1 MAAKSIQTR
10 TRSATADSLDLKP
23 DDALI
28 VVDVQRDFLPGG
40 ALGVEHGDQVIE
52 RLNGYMDAFAACGLP
67 IVLTRDWHPADHCSF
82 QAAGGRWP
90 SHCVQNSPGADWP
103 DGLRIPSTAHII
115 SKGAQSDAEAY
126 SGFSGTSL
134 LALLRELK
142 VKRVFVGGLATDYC
156 VHATVIDARANAFEV
171 VVLTDAV
178 RAVNA
183 QPGDDER
190 ALREMID
197 HGAALHPQRLAVSG

>member
-1 MAAKSIQTR
+1 MAAGPIQVGAR
-10 TRSATADSLDLKP
+10 RAPGSADSLDLHP
-23 DDALI
+23 GDALI

-40 ALGVEHGDQVIE
+40 ALAVEHGDEVIE
-52 RLNGYMDAFAACGLP
+52 RLNDYMDAFDARGLP

-82 QAAGGRWP
+82 LAAGGRWP
-90 SHCVQNSPGADWP
+90 SHCVQDSAGADWP
-103 DGLRIPSTAHII
+103 NGLTVPAAAHVI
-115 SKGAQSDAEAY
+115 SKGTQSHAEAY

-142 VKRVFVGGLATDYC
+142 VRRVFVGGLATDYC
-156 VHATVIDARANAFEV
+156 VHATVIDARANAFDV
-171 VVLTDAV
+171 VVLKDAV

-190 ALREMID
+190 AIREMID
-197 HGAALHPQRLAVSG
+197 HGAVLASG

>member
-1 MAAKSIQTR
+1 MVSGSNQTR
-10 TRSATADSLDLKP
+10 IHPTTRFADTLDMRP
-23 DDALI
+23 GDALI

-40 ALGVEHGDQVIE
+40 ALGVEHGDQVID
-52 RLNGYMDAFAACGLP
+52 RLNGYMDAFAARGLP

-82 QAAGGRWP
+82 LAAGGRWP
-90 SHCVQNSPGADWP
+90 SHCVQDSPGAGWP

-115 SKGAQSDAEAY
+115 SKGTQTDAEAY
-126 SGFSGTSL
+126 SGFSGTTL

-183 QPGDDER
+183 QAGDDER

-197 HGAALHPQRLAVSG
+197 HGARLATSD